1 MGLSQVGLPTRT
13 KVDPAVRRPL
23 DLTARL
29 QEYAPGRP
37 RVVRMPSD
45 WWDSP
50 AVAACPLN
58 TGAQSGRT
66 ARKFTRNTLKEWDL
80 VTLADDA
87 EAIVGEFVANAV
99 SHAARSAEEPGLP
112 LGLRLLRR
120 TGEVMCAVL
129 DPSDRAPVLRT
140 PDRDEEAGRGLQMVD
155 ALSDVWGWSPV
166 TGRGKA
172 VWAILF
178 CALSRFADAHQ
189 TLTTRPVAGGSG
201 LGYSQSA
208 HAQCLSQR
216 EATERCPGP
225 GGTRRLTAP
234 RSPPTSC
241 RRLSSPARATRRAGS
256 GRTGARCSRPG
267 WTRSRC
273 STTPGPSTAR

>member
-1 MGLSQVGLPTRT
+1 
-13 KVDPAVRRPL
+13 
-23 DLTARL
+23 
-29 QEYAPGRP
+29 
-37 RVVRMPSD
+37 MPSD

-50 AVAACPLN
+50 AVAACPLGV
-58 TGAQSGRT
+58 GAQSGRT

-99 SHAARSAEEPGLP
+99 SHAARPAEEPGQS

-129 DPSDRAPVLRT
+129 DPSDRAPVLRM
-140 PDRDEEAGRGLQMVD
+140 PDRNEEAGRGLQMVD

-178 CALSRFADAHQ
+178 CVLFMF
-189 TLTTRPVAGGSG
+189 
-201 LGYSQSA
+201 
-208 HAQCLSQR
+208 C
-216 EATERCPGP
+216 
-225 GGTRRLTAP
+225 
-234 RSPPTSC
+234 
-241 RRLSSPARATRRAGS
+241 
-256 GRTGARCSRPG
+256 
-267 WTRSRC
+267 
-273 STTPGPSTAR
+273 

>member
-1 MGLSQVGLPTRT
+1 MNVHLVLHETRNLGQDVMCVDHQGSPSYARGVAMGLSQVGLPTRT

-29 QEYAPGRP
+29 RQFTPGRP

-50 AVAACPLN
+50 AVAACPLGA
-58 TGAQSGRT
+58 GAQSGRT
-66 ARKFTRNTLKEWDL
+66 ARKFTRNTLREWGL
-80 VTLADDA
+80 ISLADDA

-99 SHAARSAEEPGLP
+99 SHAARPIAADDPGLP
-112 LGLRLLRR
+112 VGLRLLRR

-129 DPSDRAPVLRT
+129 DPSDLAPVLRM
-140 PDRDEEAGRGLQMVD
+140 PDRNEEAGRGLQMVD

-178 CALSRFADAHQ
+178 CALFM
-189 TLTTRPVAGGSG
+189 
-201 LGYSQSA
+201 
-208 HAQCLSQR
+208 
-216 EATERCPGP
+216 
-225 GGTRRLTAP
+225 
-234 RSPPTSC
+234 SC
-241 RRLSSPARATRRAGS
+241 
-256 GRTGARCSRPG
+256 
-267 WTRSRC
+267 
-273 STTPGPSTAR
+273 

>member
-1 MGLSQVGLPTRT
+1 
-13 KVDPAVRRPL
+13 
-23 DLTARL
+23 
-29 QEYAPGRP
+29 
-37 RVVRMPSD
+37 MPSD

-66 ARKFTRNTLKEWDL
+66 ARKFTRNTLKEWGL
-80 VTLADDA
+80 GTLADDA

-99 SHAARSAEEPGLP
+99 SHAARSAEEPGQP

-129 DPSDRAPVLRT
+129 DPSDRAPVLRM
-140 PDRDEEAGRGLQMVD
+140 PDRNEEAGRGLQMVD

-178 CALSRFADAHQ
+178 CALFMFVNAHYA
-189 TLTTRPVAGGSG
+189 PGSA
-201 LGYSQSA
+201 LLRA
-208 HAQCLSQR
+208 ELSK
-216 EATERCPGP
+216 CPPGIGP
-225 GGTRRLTAP
+225 GRPERRVPELLRLPQGRAERAEDQTASVP
-234 RSPPTSC
+234 VP
-241 RRLSSPARATRRAGS
+241 
-256 GRTGARCSRPG
+256 
-267 WTRSRC
+267 
-273 STTPGPSTAR
+273 